1 MCALVTG
8 VQTCALPIS
17 GARIDLAASVVDADQ
32 MFSALE
38 TKLPTQTNRSNE
50 QIEWQQF
57 ATLPR
62 FAWRAAR
69 ACAFVTDELMLE
81 PSAGTGMLAIWAA
94 KADARLALNE
104 ISPLRR
110 DCLNALF
117 PAARVTGHNAEL
129 IDELLD
135 PAIIP
140 SVVLMNPPYSHGIE
154 RGHDRSEEHTSA
166 LQSLMRI
173 SYAVLLL
180 KQKNQNN
187 RQISKG
193 KKEEKNS

>member
-1 MCALVTG
+1 
-8 VQTCALPIS
+8 
-17 GARIDLAASVVDADQ
+17 
-32 MFSALE
+32 
-38 TKLPTQTNRSNE
+38 
-50 QIEWQQF
+50 
-57 ATLPR
+57 
-62 FAWRAAR
+62 
-69 ACAFVTDELMLE
+69 
-81 PSAGTGMLAIWAA
+81 MLAIWAA

-154 RGHDRSEEHTSA
+154 RGHDSRTGARHLRSAWNRLAAGGRLVAIIPEWFDCGRFLVGVKGT
-166 LQSLMRI
+166 
-173 SYAVLLL
+173 VLLRPHAGDETCVR
-180 KQKNQNN
+180 KT
-187 RQISKG
+187 G
-193 KKEEKNS
+193 TH

>member
-1 MCALVTG
+1 
-8 VQTCALPIS
+8 
-17 GARIDLAASVVDADQ
+17 
-32 MFSALE
+32 
-38 TKLPTQTNRSNE
+38 
-50 QIEWQQF
+50 
-57 ATLPR
+57 
-62 FAWRAAR
+62 
-69 ACAFVTDELMLE
+69 
-81 PSAGTGMLAIWAA
+81 MLAIWAA

-154 RGHDRSEEHTSA
+154 RGHDSRTRSEEHTSE

-173 SYAVLLL
+173 SYAVFCVS
-180 KQKNQNN
+180 KQN
-187 RQISKG
+187 
-193 KKEEKNS
+193 

>member
-1 MCALVTG
+1 
-8 VQTCALPIS
+8 
-17 GARIDLAASVVDADQ
+17 
-32 MFSALE
+32 
-38 TKLPTQTNRSNE
+38 
-50 QIEWQQF
+50 
-57 ATLPR
+57 
-62 FAWRAAR
+62 
-69 ACAFVTDELMLE
+69 
-81 PSAGTGMLAIWAA
+81 MLAIWAA

-154 RGHDRSEEHTSA
+154 RGHDSRTGARHLRSA
-166 LQSLMRI
+166 W
-173 SYAVLLL
+173 
-180 KQKNQNN
+180 N
-187 RQISKG
+187 RLASGGDRKSVVEG
-193 KKEEKNS
+193 KSVSVRVDLVGRRTIKKKITIHNR

>member
-1 MCALVTG
+1 
-8 VQTCALPIS
+8 
-17 GARIDLAASVVDADQ
+17 
-32 MFSALE
+32 
-38 TKLPTQTNRSNE
+38 
-50 QIEWQQF
+50 
-57 ATLPR
+57 
-62 FAWRAAR
+62 
-69 ACAFVTDELMLE
+69 
-81 PSAGTGMLAIWAA
+81 MLAIWAA

-154 RGHDRSEEHTSA
+154 RGHDSRTGARHLRRSEEHTSE

-173 SYAVLLL
+173 SYAVFCL
-180 KQKNQNN
+180 KTKKKTKRSYKTQKL
-187 RQISKG
+187 
-193 KKEEKNS
+193 

>member
-1 MCALVTG
+1 
-8 VQTCALPIS
+8 
-17 GARIDLAASVVDADQ
+17 
-32 MFSALE
+32 
-38 TKLPTQTNRSNE
+38 
-50 QIEWQQF
+50 
-57 ATLPR
+57 
-62 FAWRAAR
+62 
-69 ACAFVTDELMLE
+69 
-81 PSAGTGMLAIWAA
+81 MLAIWAA

-154 RGHDRSEEHTSA
+154 RGHDSRTGARHLRSAWNRLASGGRLVAIMPEWFDCDRFLAVVKWPASLRVNRSEEHTSE

-173 SYAVLLL
+173 SYAVFCL
-180 KQKNQNN
+180 KKQLNTDIFPNTYYKLT
-187 RQISKG
+187 
-193 KKEEKNS
+193 

>member
-1 MCALVTG
+1 
-8 VQTCALPIS
+8 
-17 GARIDLAASVVDADQ
+17 
-32 MFSALE
+32 
-38 TKLPTQTNRSNE
+38 
-50 QIEWQQF
+50 
-57 ATLPR
+57 
-62 FAWRAAR
+62 
-69 ACAFVTDELMLE
+69 
-81 PSAGTGMLAIWAA
+81 MLAIWAA

-154 RGHDRSEEHTSA
+154 RGHDSRTGERHLRSAWNRLARGGRLVAIMPEWFVCVRSSAEDHTSE
-166 LQSLMRI
+166 LQPLMST
-173 SYAVLLL
+173 SYAVFC
-180 KQKNQNN
+180 
-187 RQISKG
+187 SE
-193 KKEEKNS
+193 KKPRLILCLIAVTPQALR